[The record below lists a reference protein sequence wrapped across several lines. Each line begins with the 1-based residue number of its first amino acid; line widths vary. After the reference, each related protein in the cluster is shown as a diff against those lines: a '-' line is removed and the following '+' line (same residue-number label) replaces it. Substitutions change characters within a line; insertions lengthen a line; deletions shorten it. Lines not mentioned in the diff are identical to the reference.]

1 MIKLHDYQ
9 QEKVAETLQILHAHK
24 CVYLAGEVRTGKTL
38 VSLHTAKEFFGER
51 YSYKTQV
58 LFITRKKAMQSIK
71 QDFKDSGLK
80 KYFDLLIVSMDS
92 LHKVAG
98 KPDLIILDE
107 AHMFG
112 TFPKPS
118 GRAILYRKKFSSIPV
133 IMLSGTPSPE
143 SYAQLFHQFWC
154 TGYGPWKRF
163 KNFYHW
169 AHKYIDRDKIYIG
182 LARPL
187 NDWSQIKDEKKFLK
201 DFYAYKVSITQK
213 EDAGFKGEVVEKII
227 RIPAPEKIHQVLAD
241 LRKEKIAHGKML
253 IAHSSA
259 QLYQYYHQLCS
270 GTIIDLDGTK
280 RIISKFK
287 AQYIKKHYANMKI
300 AIFYLY
306 QAEGHMLRKMFP
318 YHTEIGKEFNEASD
332 DCVFICQVTS
342 GSMGVNISTADFI
355 LFFNISHSATQYWQ
369 ARARS
374 QTREG
379 GNKHVHW
386 LFSDTGIEDDI
397 YEIVQGKKNYT
408 VQHFSKFLKK
418 GKTKQLTIWK

>member
-1 MIKLHDYQ
+1 MIKLHKYQ
-9 QEKVAETLQILHAHK
+9 QRKVKEATQKLERHR
-24 CVYLAGEVRTGKTL
+24 CVYVAGEVRTGKTL
-38 VSLHTAKEFFGER
+38 VALHTAAYHLPEG
-51 YSYKTQV
+51 SQV
-58 LFITRKKAMQSIK
+58 LFITRKKAMASIK
-71 QDFKDSGLK
+71 QDLKDSGLK
-80 KYFDLLIVSMDS
+80 KYFDVLIVSMDS

-98 KPDLIILDE
+98 KPDLVILDE
-107 AHMFG
+107 SHMFG

-118 GRAILYRKKFSSIPV
+118 ARAKTYRQKFSGVPV

-154 TGYGPWKRF
+154 TGHGPWKKY

-169 AHKYIDRDKIYIG
+169 AARYVEREKVYIG

-201 DFYAYKVSITQK
+201 EFDAYKVSITQK
-213 EDAGFKGEVVEKII
+213 EDANFKGEVVEKVFH
-227 RIPAPEKIHQVLAD
+227 IPAPPKIHQVIAD

-259 QLYQYYHQLCS
+259 QLYQYYHQICS

-280 RIISKFK
+280 RIISKYK
-287 AQYIKKHYANMKI
+287 ARWIEENYKGAKI

-318 YHTEIGKEFNEASD
+318 QHTDVPEKFNKASD

-374 QTREG
+374 LTREG
-379 GNKHVHW
+379 GNKYVHW

-397 YEIVQGKKNYT
+397 YETVQGKKNYT
-408 VQHFSKFLKK
+408 VQHFVKFLKK
-418 GKTKQLTIWK
+418 GKSKQLNLFR